1 MKIIKYLLQTITVLL
16 LIFIT
21 SITAINLSD
30 YINSANI
37 MGIKDFIIPIL
48 GHVIA
53 ILVLIFELIF
63 TFKKQKLNTK
73 VIIILLTLVV
83 LTTVGL
89 GLPIGW
95 GPGLLNY
102 NFIVLGLI
110 LLLKIMEKIICPSKS

>member
-1 MKIIKYLLQTITVLL
+1 MKIIKYLFQTITIFL

-37 MGIKDFIIPIL
+37 MGIKDFIIPII

-63 TFKKQKLNTK
+63 TFKKQKFNK
-73 VIIILLTLVV
+73 VIVILLTLVV
-83 LTTVGL
+83 LTAVGL

-110 LLLKIMEKIICPSKS
+110 LILKIIEKKICQSKS

>member
-83 LTTVGL
+83 LTAVGL
-89 GLPIGW
+89 VLPIGW